1 MLAQNDASDLHHR
14 SVFNQGSISQ
24 AAYRLCLAIA
34 TQLPASFHQAESARL
49 VDTGSQAS
57 KIKTLIVNMTEE
69 LEPDTG
75 AAASKSEMETL
86 SAEVTDIG
94 MTGLFLCLPASAS
107 ASAYCSFYSCS
118 STTSSSSSS

>member
-1 MLAQNDASDLHHR
+1 MLHAPCSILH
-14 SVFNQGSISQ
+14 
-24 AAYRLCLAIA
+24 APC
-34 TQLPASFHQAESARL
+34 HQAESARL

-86 SAEVTDIG
+86 SAEVTNIETLSAEVTDIETLSAEVTNID
-94 MTGLFLCLPASAS
+94 MSGLVGRIL
-107 ASAYCSFYSCS
+107 
-118 STTSSSSSS
+118 